1 MPKIRIKNS
10 GPENKSGI
18 LSSANKKF
26 QKENFV
32 DYKPENFNSVN
43 PSVNISPFDD
53 KKTIDFLVGTN
64 DSTLPKAIDSKNYI
78 STPSTHD
85 DITVNR
91 IPSKVQD
98 NYLIGE
104 VNNEFTRNSSFRE
117 TSLKG
122 NENEKKSKLKID
134 IDLAGK
140 DGYFQF
146 AKNLDTEQ
154 NVQIGGETIL
164 ARNSNVGY
172 WDFSLKQWVYLGDI
186 NKNYFNIGA
195 DILEAPIA
203 FTSLTSSSNNSG
215 MNIST
220 TGGDP
225 TTTFGFPFDVKF
237 QPLDSSKLDMSN
249 YISQDFVLDSVR
261 VSFDIDYLGN
271 RSDYTQLQYLNF
283 FILNNREFENNS
295 IPDEVYDDASIYF
308 IDADPKTSGDILYYS
323 FKRDWSLI
331 DTTGDIRKFSIY
343 DGDTGAISTT
353 GIPVENSENRD
364 LVFYNKILLANI
376 GTTQDHSYN
385 LQNAVVDSDFYTGL
399 QSSGVNRVS
408 GKIEI
413 KTDTNIGVTYRD
425 KKDKMAQAEI
435 YPTCYNHGRGYL
447 NRQTSRSKNFGAEH
461 YPADVISVNENDSYK
476 PVSHLSSTRKSAS
489 YVLKS
494 SDKLTFGVSFS
505 PNMSFEQGSGLD
517 LVKILGGMSI
527 TLYGSYESNNEPF
540 VKTNIV
546 DIHDNIKRD
555 IEFNGDNSDE
565 LNESL
570 IHSKTLYFN
579 RREIASISLGGYS
592 ISIIGQK
599 ETGLLGSSINC
610 VESFHK
616 EVLIDEPDK
625 KNKLFYH
632 TRRFGH
638 FSDYIK
644 SSPWQ
649 VHEEKNPKYNVYRRW
664 FSGFKQ
670 YDPFST
676 DKSWNIDSYS
686 RITDGAYKE

>member
-10 GPENKSGI
+10 GTENKSGI
-18 LSSANKKF
+18 LSSTNKKF

-32 DYKPENFNSVN
+32 DYKPENFNSLN
-43 PSVNISPFDD
+43 PEINISPFDD
-53 KKTIDFLVGTN
+53 KKTVEFLTDLN
-64 DSTLPKAIDSKNYI
+64 DTTIPNAINSSSYI
-78 STPSTHD
+78 SSPSTHD

-98 NYLIGE
+98 NYVIGE
-104 VNNEFTRNSSFRE
+104 VNNEFTSNSPFVE
-117 TSLKG
+117 TSIRG
-122 NENEKKSKLKID
+122 NENETKSKLKID
-134 IDLAGK
+134 INLSGK

-146 AKNLDTEQ
+146 AKNSNTDQ
-154 NVQIGGETIL
+154 NVDVGGETIL
-164 ARNSNVGY
+164 ARNSNIGY
-172 WDFSLKQWVYLGDI
+172 WDFLLKQWVYLGDI
-186 NKNYFNIGA
+186 NKNYFNISS

-203 FTSLTSSSNNSG
+203 FTSLTSNSNNSG
-215 MNIST
+215 MNISA

-261 VSFDIDYLGN
+261 VSLDIDYLGN

-283 FILNNREFENNS
+283 FILNNREFENDS
-295 IPDEVYDDASIYF
+295 IPDRVYDDASVYLL
-308 IDADPKTSGDILYYS
+308 DANPKTSSDILYYVLR
-323 FKRDWSLI
+323 RDWSLI
-331 DTTGDIRKFSIY
+331 DDAGDIRKFSIY
-343 DGDTGAISTT
+343 DDANNTISTT
-353 GIPVENSENRD
+353 GFPASAQEMRD
-364 LVFYNKILLANI
+364 LVFFNKILLINSGIAGNNSHNLANAAI
-376 GTTQDHSYN
+376 
-385 LQNAVVDSDFYTGL
+385 DSDFYTGL
-399 QSSGVNRVS
+399 QTSGTNRIT

-413 KTDTNIGVTYRD
+413 KTDVNIGVTY
-425 KKDKMAQAEI
+425 KDKNDKMSESEI

-447 NRQTSRSKNFGAEH
+447 NRQTSRTKNFGAEH
-461 YPADVISVNENDSYK
+461 YPAEVVSVNENDSYK
-476 PVSHLSSTRKSAS
+476 PVSVLSNTRKSAS
-489 YVLKS
+489 YVLKR

-505 PNMSFEQGSGLD
+505 PNMSFEQGTGID
-517 LVKILGGMSI
+517 LVKILGGISI
-527 TLYGSYESNNEPF
+527 TLYGSYQSNNEPF

-546 DIHDNIKRD
+546 DIHDNIKRN

-579 RREIASISLGGYS
+579 RRKVVDFIYGTY
-592 ISIIGQK
+592 IGQK
-599 ETGLLGSSINC
+599 ETGNLGSSVNC
-610 VESFHK
+610 IESFHT
-616 EVLIDEPDK
+616 ETLIDESYK
-625 KNKLFYH
+625 KNKLLYH

-664 FSGFKQ
+664 FQGFKQ
-670 YDPFST
+670 YDPFLS
-676 DKSWNIDSYS
+676 DKLWNIDSYS